1 MISPADLAQTESG
14 VESFGYLADDEPSPD
29 EMTVFTSELERFMDT
44 LEEPAHRLILLWKLE
59 DRTNPEIARYLDC
72 SISTVERSLR
82 QIRKRLGGEIDSIDS

>member
-1 MISPADLAQTESG
+1 
-14 VESFGYLADDEPSPD
+14 
-29 EMTVFTSELERFMDT
+29 MDT